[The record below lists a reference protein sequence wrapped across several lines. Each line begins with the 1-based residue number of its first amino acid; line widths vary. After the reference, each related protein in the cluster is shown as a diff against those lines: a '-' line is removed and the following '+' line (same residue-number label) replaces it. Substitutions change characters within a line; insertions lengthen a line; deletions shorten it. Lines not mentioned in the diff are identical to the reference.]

1 MPQIITFLTM
11 KIKYFTTLIAFLG
24 LLMHCYSQNSSNF
37 SNVYDSNLLFKMR
50 TQVPD
55 NAYASFARHF
65 YVVTKAEQAHRW
77 YPSLSKEEVTRV
89 MKVIVPNTYDSYYTS
104 SLRTAS
110 TKDNFVQ
117 SLSAAIGT
125 DNYDYLLESCY
136 VGKKAVSSRYY
147 EVVNTMSSGGYAEEY
162 PFELKGGKL
171 LPLEGLE
178 NVASTIEPYIEARV
192 GKKMSRS
199 MASKYGATFING
211 QEYVLFS
218 YSYDNTQDNIIEI
231 GGYQYQVLAAYQP
244 ETTAIYYTTGDFGG
258 EKTMAPEN
266 VSWQYL
272 ADFQTPVN
280 NNSNSNYNTNSNNK
294 RKANQGLLKLVNNS
308 DNPYTVSCVK
318 GDIVMQGHSETTL
331 YLDYHN
337 LYKLTIKQNSGF
349 LLYPTVLYYDVQFD
363 EDLTERTI
371 KFPF

>member
-1 MPQIITFLTM
+1 
-11 KIKYFTTLIAFLG
+11 
-24 LLMHCYSQNSSNF
+24 
-37 SNVYDSNLLFKMR
+37 
-50 TQVPD
+50 
-55 NAYASFARHF
+55 
-65 YVVTKAEQAHRW
+65 
-77 YPSLSKEEVTRV
+77 
-89 MKVIVPNTYDSYYTS
+89 
-104 SLRTAS
+104 
-110 TKDNFVQ
+110 
-117 SLSAAIGT
+117 
-125 DNYDYLLESCY
+125 
-136 VGKKAVSSRYY
+136 
-147 EVVNTMSSGGYAEEY
+147 
-162 PFELKGGKL
+162 
-171 LPLEGLE
+171 
-178 NVASTIEPYIEARV
+178 
-192 GKKMSRS
+192 

-218 YSYDNTQDNIIEI
+218 YSYDNIDDIS
-231 GGYQYQVLAAYQP
+231 GYQYQVLVAYQP
-244 ETTAIYYTTGDFGG
+244 ETTAIYYTIGDFGG

-280 NNSNSNYNTNSNNK
+280 NNSNSSYNTNTNSSNK
-294 RKANQGLLKLVNNS
+294 RKANQGVLKLVNNS

-363 EDLTERTI
+363 EDLSERTI

>member
-1 MPQIITFLTM
+1 
-11 KIKYFTTLIAFLG
+11 
-24 LLMHCYSQNSSNF
+24 
-37 SNVYDSNLLFKMR
+37 
-50 TQVPD
+50 
-55 NAYASFARHF
+55 
-65 YVVTKAEQAHRW
+65 
-77 YPSLSKEEVTRV
+77 
-89 MKVIVPNTYDSYYTS
+89 
-104 SLRTAS
+104 
-110 TKDNFVQ
+110 
-117 SLSAAIGT
+117 
-125 DNYDYLLESCY
+125 
-136 VGKKAVSSRYY
+136 
-147 EVVNTMSSGGYAEEY
+147 
-162 PFELKGGKL
+162 
-171 LPLEGLE
+171 
-178 NVASTIEPYIEARV
+178 
-192 GKKMSRS
+192 
-199 MASKYGATFING
+199 
-211 QEYVLFS
+211 
-218 YSYDNTQDNIIEI
+218 
-231 GGYQYQVLAAYQP
+231 
-244 ETTAIYYTTGDFGG
+244 
-258 EKTMAPEN
+258 MAPEN